1 MFSKMK
7 TRKITLA
14 LGLLLSFGLS
24 NCKKDPVEAPIVYN
38 FDDKFKD
45 IKVADLKQTTPAT
58 VTTTK
63 GDVKTS
69 EAATAASAAILSGGT
84 TPALTSATTAIQAI
98 VTTDQATALNT
109 ALASGATLTAAQQ
122 TQLASLKANSSV
134 AVFFPALVLP
144 TVNGVNVSGRVAA
157 VPVMPKLVDTQDMF
171 LGISDQCT
179 DAAAAAL
186 ATAKAPLDAAKAS
199 QEATVNASFTAA
211 ETAANTTA
219 TADLA
224 ALTTSIAAKK
234 AALNTFFDPQI
245 NAATGFTKLLLLVAK
260 TSSFGVVDFLEI
272 AEKAAINEAKNAR
285 IKAATDA
292 KNTDLAAVAT
302 AYNTALNAAKKIAT
316 DAANSCHN
324 QGGGI

>member
-45 IKVADLKQTTPAT
+45 IKVADLKQTTPAA

-63 GDVKTS
+63 GEVKTS
-69 EAATAASAAILSGGT
+69 EATTAASAAILSGGT
-84 TPALTSATTAIQAI
+84 TPALTSATSAVQAAVTAEQS
-98 VTTDQATALNT
+98 TALSA

-122 TQLASLKANSSV
+122 TQMATISANSSV
-134 AVFFPALVLP
+134 ASFLPAITFP
-144 TVNGVNVSGRVAA
+144 TVNGVSVSGRVAA
-157 VPVMPKLVDTQDMF
+157 VPAMPKLVDTQDMF

-179 DAAAAAL
+179 DAAAASL
-186 ATAKAPLDAAKAS
+186 ATAKTVLDAAKAS
-199 QEATVNASFTAA
+199 QEATVNATFTTN

-224 ALTTSIAAKK
+224 ALATT
-234 AALNTFFDPQI
+234 
-245 NAATGFTKLLLLVAK
+245 VAGYK
-260 TSSFGVVDFLEI
+260 TSLNSTLDPLISASSGYVKLFLQI
-272 AEKAAINEAKNAR
+272 LKANWLSLIDKFDTASKAAITKAKDAR
-285 IKAATDA
+285 IAAATAA
-292 KNTDLAAVAT
+292 KNTDLAGIAT